1 LSKHLTL
8 ERGADTMTEQNIGNN
23 EVTDTS
29 TENNQATVKTFTQDE
44 VNAIL
49 AKTKSQLE
57 KKYSSKY
64 EELGDPE
71 QLREIVS
78 QHQKIQQ
85 EQALK
90 RGEFDRII
98 QELAAKKDAEIQK
111 RDRVIESF
119 KVEAPIVD
127 AAARYRAVN
136 PEQVKALIRNQ
147 VRLGAEGEVEVL
159 DEKGSVRYDDSGKP
173 VSVDSFV
180 QSWLQSNPHFV
191 SAAPATTNTK
201 SNVTGNTSKK
211 VDLSKLDMKRP
222 EDRKIYAEYRK
233 SAGLA

>member
-1 LSKHLTL
+1 
-8 ERGADTMTEQNIGNN
+8 MTEQNIGN
-23 EVTDTS
+23 
-29 TENNQATVKTFTQDE
+29 TENTDNSQNDNQATVKTFTQDE

-64 EELGDPE
+64 EELGDPDT
-71 QLREIVS
+71 LRQIVS
-78 QHQKIQQ
+78 EHQKSQQ
-85 EQALK
+85 EQQLK
-90 RGEFDRII
+90 RGEFDRVI

-119 KVEAPIVD
+119 KVETPIVD

-136 PEQVKALIRNQ
+136 PDQVKALIRNQ
-147 VRLGAEGEVEVL
+147 VRLNPEGEVEVL
-159 DEKGSVRYDDSGKP
+159 DEKGVVRYDDSGKP

-201 SNVTGNTSKK
+201 SNVSSSTMNK
-211 VDLSKLDMKRP
+211 VDIKKLDMKNP
-222 EDRKIYAEYRK
+222 EHRKIYAEYRK
-233 SAGLA
+233 KSGIA

>member
-1 LSKHLTL
+1 
-8 ERGADTMTEQNIGNN
+8 MTEQNIGN
-23 EVTDTS
+23 
-29 TENNQATVKTFTQDE
+29 TENTDNSQNDQATVKTFTQDE

-57 KKYSSKY
+57 KKYTSKY
-64 EELGDPE
+64 EELGDPDT
-71 QLREIVS
+71 LRQIVS
-78 QHQKIQQ
+78 EHQKIQQ
-85 EQALK
+85 EQQLK
-90 RGEFDRII
+90 RGEFDRVI
-98 QELAAKKDAEIQK
+98 QEMAQRKDAEIQK
-111 RDRVIESF
+111 RDKIIESF

-147 VRLGAEGEVEVL
+147 VRLSPEGEVEVL

-201 SNVTGNTSKK
+201 SNVTANTTKK
-211 VDLSKLDMKRP
+211 LDISKLDMKNP
-222 EDRKIYAEYRK
+222 EHRKIYADYRK
-233 SAGLA
+233 TAGLA

>member
-1 LSKHLTL
+1 
-8 ERGADTMTEQNIGNN
+8 MTQQETSATEG
-23 EVTDTS
+23 TDTS
-29 TENNQATVKTFTQDE
+29 QNEIQATVKTFTQDE

-71 QLREIVS
+71 QLREIVAT
-78 QHQKIQQ
+78 HQKVQQ

-119 KVEAPIVD
+119 KVETPIVD

-136 PEQVKALIRNQ
+136 PDQVKALIRNQ

-191 SAAPATTNTK
+191 SAAPATTNTR
-201 SNVTGNTSKK
+201 SNVTGNTTSK
-211 VDLSKLDMKRP
+211 VDISKLDMKNP
-222 EDRKIYAEYRK
+222 EHRKIYADYRK
-233 SAGLA
+233 KSGIA

>member
-1 LSKHLTL
+1 
-8 ERGADTMTEQNIGNN
+8 MTQQE
-23 EVTDTS
+23 TS
-29 TENNQATVKTFTQDE
+29 ATENTEISQNDQATEKTFTQAE

-57 KKYSSKY
+57 KKYVSKY

-85 EQALK
+85 EQQLK
-90 RGEFDRII
+90 RGEFDRVI

-119 KVEAPIVD
+119 KVETPIVD

-147 VRLGAEGEVEVL
+147 VRLSPEGEVEVL
-159 DEKGSVRYDDSGKP
+159 DEKGVVRYDDSGKP

-191 SAAPATTNTK
+191 SAAPATTNTR
-201 SNVTGNTSKK
+201 SNVTGNSTKK
-211 VDLSKLDMKRP
+211 VDMTKLDMKNP
-222 EDRKIYAEYRK
+222 EHRKIYADYRK
-233 SAGLA
+233 TAGLA

>member
-1 LSKHLTL
+1 
-8 ERGADTMTEQNIGNN
+8 MTEQNIGNKEN
-23 EVTDTS
+23 TDNS
-29 TENNQATVKTFTQDE
+29 QNDNQATVKTFTQDE

-64 EELGDPE
+64 EELGDPDT
-71 QLREIVS
+71 LRQIVS
-78 QHQKIQQ
+78 EHQKIQQ
-85 EQALK
+85 EQQLK
-90 RGEFDRII
+90 RGEFDRVIS
-98 QELAAKKDAEIQK
+98 ELASKKDAEIQK
-111 RDRVIESF
+111 RDKIIESF

-136 PEQVKALIRNQ
+136 PEQVKSLIRNQ
-147 VRLGAEGEVEVL
+147 VRLSPEGEVEVL

-201 SNVTGNTSKK
+201 SNVTGNSTKK
-211 VDLSKLDMKRP
+211 LDISKLDMKNP
-222 EDRKIYAEYRK
+222 EHRKIYSDYRK
-233 SAGLA
+233 TAGLA

>member
-1 LSKHLTL
+1 
-8 ERGADTMTEQNIGNN
+8 MTQQETSATEHTDNSQN
-23 EVTDTS
+23 D
-29 TENNQATVKTFTQDE
+29 QATEKTFTQAE

-57 KKYSSKY
+57 KKYTSKY

-85 EQALK
+85 EQQLK
-90 RGEFDRII
+90 RGEFDRVI

-136 PEQVKALIRNQ
+136 PDQVKALIRNQ
-147 VRLGAEGEVEVL
+147 VRLSPEGEVEVL
-159 DEKGSVRYDDSGKP
+159 DEKGVVRYDDSGKP

-191 SAAPATTNTK
+191 SAAPATTNTR
-201 SNVTGNTSKK
+201 SNVTGNATKK
-211 VDLSKLDMKRP
+211 VDMTKLDMKNP
-222 EDRKIYAEYRK
+222 EHRKIYADYRK
-233 SAGLA
+233 TAGLA

>member
-1 LSKHLTL
+1 
-8 ERGADTMTEQNIGNN
+8 MTQQETSATEG
-23 EVTDTS
+23 TDTS
-29 TENNQATVKTFTQDE
+29 QNENQATTKTFTQDE

-71 QLREIVS
+71 QLREIVAT
-78 QHQKIQQ
+78 HQKSQQ

-98 QELAAKKDAEIQK
+98 SELAAKKDAEIQK

-119 KVEAPIVD
+119 KVETPIVD

-136 PEQVKALIRNQ
+136 PDQVKALIRNQ
-147 VRLGAEGEVEVL
+147 VRLSPEGEVEVL
-159 DEKGSVRYDDSGKP
+159 DEKGVVRYDDSGKP

-191 SAAPATTNTK
+191 SAAPATTNTR
-201 SNVTGNTSKK
+201 SNVTGNTTK
-211 VDLSKLDMKRP
+211 KLDMKSLDMKNP
-222 EDRKIYAEYRK
+222 EHRKIYAEYRK

>member
-1 LSKHLTL
+1 
-8 ERGADTMTEQNIGNN
+8 MTQQETSATEG
-23 EVTDTS
+23 TDTS
-29 TENNQATVKTFTQDE
+29 QNEIQATTKTFTQDE

-64 EELGDPE
+64 EELGDPDTLK
-71 QLREIVS
+71 QIVS
-78 QHQKIQQ
+78 EHQKSQQ

-111 RDRVIESF
+111 RDKVIESF
-119 KVEAPIVD
+119 KVETPIVD

-147 VRLGAEGEVEVL
+147 VRLSAEGEVEVL
-159 DEKGSVRYDDSGKP
+159 DDKGVVRYDDSGKP

-201 SNVTGNTSKK
+201 SNVTGNATKK
-211 VDLSKLDMKRP
+211 VDITKLDMKNP

-233 SAGLA
+233 TAGLR

>member
-1 LSKHLTL
+1 
-8 ERGADTMTEQNIGNN
+8 MTQQETSATEG
-23 EVTDTS
+23 TDTS
-29 TENNQATVKTFTQDE
+29 QTEIQATEKTFTQAE

-57 KKYSSKY
+57 KKYVSKY
-64 EELGDPE
+64 EELGDPDTLK
-71 QLREIVS
+71 QIVS
-78 QHQKIQQ
+78 EHQKIQQ
-85 EQALK
+85 EQQLK
-90 RGEFDRII
+90 RGEFDRVI

-111 RDRVIESF
+111 RDKVIESF
-119 KVEAPIVD
+119 KVETPIVD

-136 PEQVKALIRNQ
+136 PDQVKALIRNQ
-147 VRLGAEGEVEVL
+147 VRLSPEGEVEVL

-201 SNVTGNTSKK
+201 SNVTGNATKK
-211 VDLSKLDMKRP
+211 LDISKLDMKNP
-222 EDRKIYAEYRK
+222 EHRKIYSDYRK
-233 SAGLA
+233 TAGLA

>member
-1 LSKHLTL
+1 MSTNLTL

-23 EVTDTS
+23 EG
-29 TENNQATVKTFTQDE
+29 TEPSNETQATEKTFTQAE

-85 EQALK
+85 EQQLK
-90 RGEFDRII
+90 RGEFDRVI

-136 PEQVKALIRNQ
+136 PDQVKALIRNN
-147 VRLGAEGEVEVL
+147 VRLGPEGEVEVL

-180 QSWLQSNPHFV
+180 QSWLQANPHFV

-201 SNVTGNTSKK
+201 SNVTGNATSK
-211 VDLSKLDMKRP
+211 VDISKLDMKNP
-222 EDRKIYAEYRK
+222 ADRKIYAEYRK
-233 SAGLA
+233 TAGLR

>member
-1 LSKHLTL
+1 
-8 ERGADTMTEQNIGNN
+8 MTQQETSAK
-23 EVTDTS
+23 EDTDTS
-29 TENNQATVKTFTQDE
+29 QNENQATVKTFTQEE

-57 KKYSSKY
+57 KKYTSKY
-64 EELGDPE
+64 EELGDPDT
-71 QLREIVS
+71 LRQIVS
-78 QHQKIQQ
+78 EHQKIQQ
-85 EQALK
+85 EQQLK
-90 RGEFDRII
+90 RGEFDRVI

-119 KVEAPIVD
+119 KVETPIVD

-136 PEQVKALIRNQ
+136 PDQVKALIRSQ
-147 VRLGAEGEVEVL
+147 VRLSPEGEVEVL

-201 SNVTGNTSKK
+201 SNVTANTTKK
-211 VDLSKLDMKRP
+211 VDIAKLDMKNP
-222 EDRKIYAEYRK
+222 EHRKIYAEYRK

>member
-1 LSKHLTL
+1 
-8 ERGADTMTEQNIGNN
+8 MTQQETSATEG
-23 EVTDTS
+23 TDTS
-29 TENNQATVKTFTQDE
+29 QNEIQATVKTFTQDE

-49 AKTKSQLE
+49 AKTKTQLE

-85 EQALK
+85 EQQLK
-90 RGEFDRII
+90 RGEFDRVI

-111 RDRVIESF
+111 RDKVIESF
-119 KVEAPIVD
+119 KVETPIVD

-136 PEQVKALIRNQ
+136 PDQVKALIRNQ
-147 VRLGAEGEVEVL
+147 VRLSPEGEVEVL
-159 DEKGSVRYDDSGKP
+159 DEKGVVRYDDSGKP

-191 SAAPATTNTK
+191 SAAPATTNTR
-201 SNVTGNTSKK
+201 SNVTGSTMKK
-211 VDLSKLDMKRP
+211 VDITKLDMKNP

-233 SAGLA
+233 TAGLR

>member
-1 LSKHLTL
+1 
-8 ERGADTMTEQNIGNN
+8 MTQQETSAT

-29 TENNQATVKTFTQDE
+29 TEIQATAKTFTQDE

-78 QHQKIQQ
+78 QHQKVQQ

-119 KVEAPIVD
+119 KVETPIVD

-201 SNVTGNTSKK
+201 SNVTSSTVKK
-211 VDLSKLDMKRP
+211 VDISKLDMKNP
-222 EDRKIYAEYRK
+222 EHRKIYAEYRK
-233 SAGLA
+233 SAGLV

>member
-1 LSKHLTL
+1 
-8 ERGADTMTEQNIGNN
+8 MTDQNIGNN

-29 TENNQATVKTFTQDE
+29 TDNNQANVKTFTQEE

-49 AKTKSQLE
+49 AKTKTQLE
-57 KKYSSKY
+57 KKYASKY
-64 EELGDPE
+64 EDLGDPE
-71 QLREIVS
+71 QLRAIVS
-78 QHQKIQQ
+78 EHQKVQQ

-90 RGEFDRII
+90 RGEFDRIM

-119 KVEAPIVD
+119 KVETPIVD

-147 VRLGAEGEVEVL
+147 VRLNPEGEVEVL
-159 DEKGSVRYDDSGKP
+159 DEKGGVRYDDSGKP

-201 SNVTGNTSKK
+201 SNVTANSTKK
-211 VDLSKLDMKRP
+211 LDLKSLDMKNP
-222 EDRKIYAEYRK
+222 EHRKIYAEYRK

>member
-1 LSKHLTL
+1 
-8 ERGADTMTEQNIGNN
+8 MTQQETSATEHTEISQN
-23 EVTDTS
+23 D
-29 TENNQATVKTFTQDE
+29 QATEKTFTQAE

-57 KKYSSKY
+57 KKYVSKY
-64 EELGDPE
+64 EELGDPDTLK
-71 QLREIVS
+71 QIVS
-78 QHQKIQQ
+78 EHQKIQQ
-85 EQALK
+85 EQQLK
-90 RGEFDRII
+90 RGEFDRVI

-111 RDRVIESF
+111 RDKVIESF
-119 KVEAPIVD
+119 KVETPIVD

-136 PEQVKALIRNQ
+136 PDQVKALIRNQ
-147 VRLGAEGEVEVL
+147 VRLGPEGEVEVL

-191 SAAPATTNTK
+191 SAAPATTNTR
-201 SNVTGNTSKK
+201 SNVTGNTTKK
-211 VDLSKLDMKRP
+211 LDITKLDMKNP

-233 SAGLA
+233 TAGLK

>member
-1 LSKHLTL
+1 
-8 ERGADTMTEQNIGNN
+8 MTQQE
-23 EVTDTS
+23 TS
-29 TENNQATVKTFTQDE
+29 ATENTDNSQNDQATVKTFTQDE

-78 QHQKIQQ
+78 QHQKVQQ

-111 RDRVIESF
+111 RDKVIESF
-119 KVEAPIVD
+119 KVETPIVD

-136 PEQVKALIRNQ
+136 PDQVKALIRNQ
-147 VRLGAEGEVEVL
+147 VRLSPEGEVEVL

-201 SNVTGNTSKK
+201 SNVTANTTKK
-211 VDLSKLDMKRP
+211 LDIAKLDMRNP
-222 EDRKIYAEYRK
+222 EHRKIYADYRK
-233 SAGLA
+233 TAGLA

>member
-1 LSKHLTL
+1 
-8 ERGADTMTEQNIGNN
+8 MTQQE
-23 EVTDTS
+23 TS
-29 TENNQATVKTFTQDE
+29 ATENTDNSQNDQATTKTFTQDE

-71 QLREIVS
+71 QLREIVAT
-78 QHQKIQQ
+78 HQKSQQ

-119 KVEAPIVD
+119 KVETPIVD

-147 VRLGAEGEVEVL
+147 VRLSAEGEVEVL
-159 DEKGSVRYDDSGKP
+159 DDKGVVRYDDSGKP

-191 SAAPATTNTK
+191 SAAPATTNTR
-201 SNVTGNTSKK
+201 SNVTGNTTGK
-211 VDLSKLDMKRP
+211 VDMSKLDMKNS
-222 EDRKIYAEYRK
+222 EHRKIYAEYRK
-233 SAGLA
+233 TAGLR

>member
-1 LSKHLTL
+1 
-8 ERGADTMTEQNIGNN
+8 MTDQNIGNT
-23 EVTDTS
+23 EGTDTS
-29 TENNQATVKTFTQDE
+29 LTTNQATVKTFTQDE

-64 EELGDPE
+64 EELGDPDT
-71 QLREIVS
+71 LRQIVS
-78 QHQKIQQ
+78 EHQKSQQ
-85 EQALK
+85 EQQLK
-90 RGEFDRII
+90 RGEFDRVI

-119 KVEAPIVD
+119 KVETPIVD

-136 PEQVKALIRNQ
+136 PAQVQQLIRNQ
-147 VRLGAEGEVEVL
+147 VRLSAEGEVEVL
-159 DEKGSVRYDDSGKP
+159 DEKGVVRYDDSGKP

-191 SAAPATTNTK
+191 SAAPATTNTR
-201 SNVTGNTSKK
+201 SNVTGNTAKK
-211 VDLSKLDMKRP
+211 VDIANLNMSNP
-222 EDRKIYAEYRK
+222 EHRKIYAEYRK

>member
-1 LSKHLTL
+1 
-8 ERGADTMTEQNIGNN
+8 MTEQNIGNIEGTEPSN
-23 EVTDTS
+23 ET
-29 TENNQATVKTFTQDE
+29 QATVKTFTQEE

-71 QLREIVS
+71 QLKQIVTE
-78 QHQKIQQ
+78 HQKIQQ
-85 EQALK
+85 EQQLK
-90 RGEFDRII
+90 RGEFDRVI

-119 KVEAPIVD
+119 KVETPIVD

-180 QSWLQSNPHFV
+180 QSWLQANPHFV
-191 SAAPATTNTK
+191 SAAPATTNTR
-201 SNVTGNTSKK
+201 SNVTGNTAKK
-211 VDLSKLDMKRP
+211 LDIRSLDMKNP
-222 EDRKIYAEYRK
+222 EHRKIYADYRK

>member
-1 LSKHLTL
+1 
-8 ERGADTMTEQNIGNN
+8 MTQQE
-23 EVTDTS
+23 TS
-29 TENNQATVKTFTQDE
+29 ATENTDNSQNDNQATVKTFTQDE

-49 AKTKSQLE
+49 AKTKNQLE

-64 EELGDPE
+64 EELGDPDT
-71 QLREIVS
+71 LRQIVS
-78 QHQKIQQ
+78 EHQKAQQ
-85 EQALK
+85 EQQLK

-119 KVEAPIVD
+119 KVETPIVD

-136 PEQVKALIRNQ
+136 PDQVKALIRNQ
-147 VRLGAEGEVEVL
+147 VRLSPEGEVEVL
-159 DEKGSVRYDDSGKP
+159 DEKGSVRYDDSGRP

-201 SNVTGNTSKK
+201 SNVTGNATSK
-211 VDLSKLDMKRP
+211 VDIAKLDMKNP
-222 EDRKIYAEYRK
+222 ADRKIYAEYRK
-233 SAGLA
+233 TAGLR